1 MLGRTA
7 ASLFWMSRYIERAEN
22 IARLTSVAFRESLTP
37 DIGAGY
43 REDWPSILIAAG
55 CEAGFRAKHDKVTAG
70 AVQDW
75 LLLDR
80 TNPSSVRSCIEAGRN
95 NGRSVRTALTRE
107 MWEALN
113 GTYNDFAAIGPNDL
127 APGRLP
133 EVLDWIR
140 ERAALFR
147 GAMLGS
153 LLRDAGY
160 HFSQLGT
167 FVERG
172 DNTARIIDVKYS
184 VLLPTHEVA
193 GGERNLHHMETILR
207 SVAAHRAYRYFYKD
221 SYRADSVVDFMML
234 RPEMPRS
241 LRFCADWNVAML
253 RALSDITGGGA
264 TSLAL
269 AEEIAASVRTE
280 STAPVF
286 EAGLHAFLQSFLAR
300 NAGLCDAAASDYN
313 FD

>member
-7 ASLFWMSRYIERAEN
+7 ASLFWMNRYIERAEN
-22 IARLTSVAFRESLTP
+22 IARLISVAFRESLTP
-37 DIGAGY
+37 DVGAGY
-43 REDWPSILIAAG
+43 REDWASILLASG
-55 CEAGFRAKHDKVTAG
+55 CAPGFKAKHDKPTAA

-113 GTYNDFAAIGPNDL
+113 STYNDFAAIGPNDL

-133 EVLDWIR
+133 DVLDWIR
-140 ERAALFR
+140 ARAALFR

-160 HFSQLGT
+160 HFAQLGT

-184 VLLPTHEVA
+184 VLLPSTEVA

-207 SVAAHRAYRYFYKD
+207 SVSAHSAYRYFYKD
-221 SYRADSVVDFMML
+221 AYRAPLVVDFLVL

-241 LRFCADWNVAML
+241 LRFCADWNIAML
-253 RALSDITGGGA
+253 SQLATITGGGA
-264 TSLAL
+264 ASLAL
-269 AEEIAASVRTE
+269 AQEIGQAVRADGPE
-280 STAPVF
+280 AIF
-286 EAGLHAFLQSFLAR
+286 RAGLHDFLLDLLAR
-300 NAGLCDAAASDYN
+300 NAALCNAAAEDYN
-313 FD
+313 FG